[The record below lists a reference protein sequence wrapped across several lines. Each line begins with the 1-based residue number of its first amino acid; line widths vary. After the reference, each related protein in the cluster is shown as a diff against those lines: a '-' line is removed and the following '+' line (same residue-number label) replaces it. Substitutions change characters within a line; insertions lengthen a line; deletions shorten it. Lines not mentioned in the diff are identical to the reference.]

1 MKEGWRKL
9 GKKRLKRIDIWVY
22 LMETIQLIFY
32 HLINVSGKMTA
43 EQLYNENKSIRK
55 RSLKPNSYRQRKEMM
70 LLTAGKKTLIMAK
83 LITVRAM
90 NVSVTIMERPPVII
104 AILAP
109 SMIITTGGWWRGWA
123 YAETD
128 DGIFSQ
134 VAEGGEMKMAA
145 SSINNTDIRTTQR
158 VLVAVSIMQIAT
170 INISSRNNWCNAHND
185 EIITGRRN
193 QHHILN

>member
-1 MKEGWRKL
+1 
-9 GKKRLKRIDIWVY
+9 
-22 LMETIQLIFY
+22 METIQLIFY

-109 SMIITTGGWWRGWA
+109 SMIITTGG
-123 YAETD
+123 
-128 DGIFSQ
+128 
-134 VAEGGEMKMAA
+134 
-145 SSINNTDIRTTQR
+145 
-158 VLVAVSIMQIAT
+158 
-170 INISSRNNWCNAHND
+170 
-185 EIITGRRN
+185 
-193 QHHILN
+193 